1 MLCTNAQDCRNLNLV
16 IFFCKIL
23 MLSRYIIPQKWFNFG
38 MLILLPLTLPV
49 QKLHGI
55 PVSAFYGNEHK
66 VLAQD
71 LIRFCFAKE
80 DSTLEQAVDI
90 LEKMK
95 ASAS

>member
-1 MLCTNAQDCRNLNLV
+1 MYLSLIAAKVELDGEGTKD
-16 IFFCKIL
+16 FCFARG
-23 MLSRYIIPQKWFNFG
+23 LSRTK
-38 MLILLPLTLPV
+38 
-49 QKLHGI
+49 KLHGI